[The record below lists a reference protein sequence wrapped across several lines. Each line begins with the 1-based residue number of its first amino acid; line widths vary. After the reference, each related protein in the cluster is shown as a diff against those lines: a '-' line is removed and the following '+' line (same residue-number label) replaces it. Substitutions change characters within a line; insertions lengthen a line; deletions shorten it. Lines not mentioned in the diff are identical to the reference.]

1 MVELHIGLARSI
13 AVRVYRLM
21 GGSVELDELVAHAL
35 TGLSEAACR
44 YRPDAATPFGL
55 FAQYRIRGAVFDW
68 LRSMGY
74 LQRRRTR
81 RLPAPLQSSDA
92 AGATEG
98 AVEDSAG
105 PAPEPGGNEQPL
117 PLPPKRRL
125 YLATWEDDD
134 EDGVLSV
141 CSPEPPADA
150 ALAEKHTHSL
160 LAEVLH
166 RLPARDRSFILKHYY
181 EDKTMTEAGAEL
193 GLSRYQSCRLHAR
206 VVAQLR
212 AALAAAGFRRFE
224 DV

>member
-1 MVELHIGLARSI
+1 MVEMHIGLARSI
-13 AVRVYRLM
+13 AARIYRLM
-21 GGSVELDELVAHAL
+21 GGNVEFDELVAHAL
-35 TGLSEAACR
+35 TGLSEAAYR

-55 FAQYRIRGAVFDW
+55 FAQYRIRGAIFDW
-68 LRSMGY
+68 LRSTGY

-81 RLPAPLQSSDA
+81 QLAAPLQSSDA
-92 AGATEG
+92 SGDTAGAVG
-98 AVEDSAG
+98 AG
-105 PAPEPGGNEQPL
+105 PAPEPKPSGNEQPL
-117 PLPPKRRL
+117 PPKRRFL
-125 YLATWEDDD
+125 YLAPWDDDD
-134 EDGVLSV
+134 EHGVLSV

-150 ALAEKHTHSL
+150 VLAEKHTHSF

-166 RLPARDRSFILKHYY
+166 RLPARERSFILKHYY

-206 VVAQLR
+206 VVARLR

>member
-13 AVRVYRLM
+13 AARVYRLM

-35 TGLSEAACR
+35 AGLSEAAYR
-44 YRPDAATPFGL
+44 YRPDTATPFGL
-55 FAQYRIRGAVFDW
+55 FAQYRIRGAIFDW

-81 RLPAPLQSSDA
+81 QLVAPRPGSDASGA
-92 AGATEG
+92 AGAIDD
-98 AVEDSAG
+98 DSAG
-105 PAPEPGGNEQPL
+105 PAPSGNEQPL
-117 PLPPKRRL
+117 PLPPRRRFL
-125 YLATWEDDD
+125 YLTAWEDDD

-141 CSPEPPADA
+141 CSPEQPADA
-150 ALAEKHTHSL
+150 ALAEKHTHSF
-160 LAEVLH
+160 LAKVLH
-166 RLPARDRSFILKHYY
+166 RLPARERSFIVKHYY

-212 AALAAAGFRRFE
+212 AVLAAAGFRRFE